1 MASNIPAGLRSADIG
16 RFAIR
21 AAQIETAK
29 PVIAYWCNFHIV
41 NQIIERGLH
50 NSDDEIKVYTTNL
63 VDKLEEFKQENPNN
77 EIVTDSTAAS
87 AYVEQFGLEVFSRA
101 EAAMNAN
108 KVTKQTADTF
118 LAAAT
123 FLELCSIWGALDPE
137 IAGRIKFAKFH
148 AVRIVKAF
156 KAGEDPNATNPAPKQ
171 EEEPID
177 DPDVQ
182 AFDESVAEEASKP
195 RQASIEEVP
204 DESDRLG
211 RELARK
217 SVLDESLHP
226 SRTSSAP
233 RAPAD
238 SGPEIPSVPRNAPG
252 QPLDADNSSSG
263 GLELPSTPATIG
275 GSPSVPNLPDTPTAF
290 HSFPRPSIDPSM
302 PAPDPASFY
311 DTPSAGAPTQPP
323 VGPPFVPTP
332 AAHVPAAQAPYV
344 PPQPT
349 HGVDDGSVQMAQKH
363 ARWAV
368 SALTFDDVE
377 TAIKELRNSLK
388 CLGAS

>member
-1 MASNIPAGLRSADIG
+1 MAA
-16 RFAIR
+16 
-21 AAQIETAK
+21 
-29 PVIAYWCNFHIV
+29 V
-41 NQIIERGLH
+41 
-50 NSDDEIKVYTTNL
+50 
-63 VDKLEEFKQENPNN
+63 
-77 EIVTDSTAAS
+77 
-87 AYVEQFGLEVFSRA
+87 
-101 EAAMNAN
+101 
-108 KVTKQTADTF
+108 
-118 LAAAT
+118 T

-148 AVRIVKAF
+148 ALRIAKAL

-182 AFDESVAEEASKP
+182 AFDDSVAEQASKP
-195 RQASIEEVP
+195 RQASIEEIP

-211 RELARK
+211 RDLAQK

-226 SRTSSAP
+226 SRASSAP
-233 RAPAD
+233 RAAD

-252 QPLDADNSSSG
+252 FPPHPMDADNSSSG

-290 HSFPRPSIDPSM
+290 HSFPRPSTDPSVS
-302 PAPDPASFY
+302 APDPASFR
-311 DTPSAGAPTQPP
+311 DIPSAGAPMQPP
-323 VGPPFVPTP
+323 VAPPFVPNP
-332 AAHVPAAQAPYV
+332 AAQVPVAQAPYV

-349 HGVDDGSVQMAQKH
+349 HGIDDSSVQMAQKH

-388 CLGAS
+388 CLGAT